1 MIYVIYANKNQTVD
15 PIGFL
20 QLWPSSH
27 RSDESILSINIIRSR
42 AVSCMLVSNM
52 SLFSRSSKGKEC
64 GLKALNIYMYYI
76 YTYTCMCIITY
87 VHTYVSIYIHTYIH
101 YIPFHSIPFHSIPLH
116 YIHTYIYIYIHT
128 YILCVYINIYIIIY
142 TYIYT

>member
-1 MIYVIYANKNQTVD
+1 MIYVIYANNNQTVD

-52 SLFSRSSKGKEC
+52 SLFSRSSKGKQC
-64 GLKALNIYMYYI
+64 GLKYLYVLYKNK
-76 YTYTCMCIITY
+76 CI
-87 VHTYVSIYIHTYIH
+87 H
-101 YIPFHSIPFHSIPLH
+101 
-116 YIHTYIYIYIHT
+116 IYIY
-128 YILCVYINIYIIIY
+128 YIQM
-142 TYIYT
+142 